1 MAWSEQDIAIL
12 IDLIGNIA
20 MIDQWIFSGTV
31 FSDKPMCTPAL
42 LVAYLKVG
50 CFLGGL
56 ELQEPQA
63 QDMMIPKML
72 LSLDDYETDV
82 ENLGVTPNEIGVP
95 DPDSDMA
102 LDITN
107 QFITDRRCSFLSTGT
122 NFATQ
127 LREKGKLTEFYQAG
141 WQWS

>member
-1 MAWSEQDIAIL
+1 
-12 IDLIGNIA
+12 
-20 MIDQWIFSGTV
+20 
-31 FSDKPMCTPAL
+31 MCTPAL

-56 ELQEPQA
+56 ELQEPQP

-107 QFITDRRCSFLSTGT
+107 QFMTDRRCSFLSTGT

>member
-1 MAWSEQDIAIL
+1 
-12 IDLIGNIA
+12 
-20 MIDQWIFSGTV
+20 
-31 FSDKPMCTPAL
+31 
-42 LVAYLKVG
+42 
-50 CFLGGL
+50 
-56 ELQEPQA
+56 
-63 QDMMIPKML
+63 MIPKML

-107 QFITDRRCSFLSTGT
+107 QFMTDRRCSFLSTGT

-141 WQWS
+141 WQWSWVIMSGSSSKDPQAWPQGQG

>member
-1 MAWSEQDIAIL
+1 
-12 IDLIGNIA
+12 
-20 MIDQWIFSGTV
+20 
-31 FSDKPMCTPAL
+31 MCTPAL
-42 LVAYLKVG
+42 LVAYLMVG
-50 CFLGGL
+50 CIFSGL
-56 ELQEPQA
+56 HDPA

-82 ENLGVTPNEIGVP
+82 ENLGVAPNEIGVP

-107 QFITDRRCSFLSTGT
+107 QFMTDRRCSFLSGS

-127 LREKGKLTEFYQAG
+127 LREKGRLTEFYQAG
-141 WQWS
+141 WMAMELQRVQLAYIP